1 MWLYLKVY
9 TLTDAMQL
17 QNVSADGKKAESQAQ
32 EAKIEEIDQK
42 EQQVLP
48 EEDNSKVAEN

>member
-1 MWLYLKVY
+1 MN
-9 TLTDAMQL
+9 AMQL
-17 QNVSADGKKAESQAQ
+17 QDVSADVKKAESQ